1 MHTTNHSVLNLQVI
15 AESMA
20 DFAPG
25 GSDVL
30 KDNKVETFNFAGL
43 VGAFDT
49 ALVANPA
56 LTSWSMTNAML
67 SFHLGSGSD
76 SAAIGGDLAY
86 QYGRNSTLTG
96 IGLNAAQSVS
106 STMPSSVRRHRR
118 STAPLPGSLKR

>member
-1 MHTTNHSVLNLQVI
+1 VLNLQVI

-76 SAAIGGDLAY
+76 SAAIATTSRDHVTGSGLAK
-86 QYGRNSTLTG
+86 SHPTL
-96 IGLNAAQSVS
+96 
-106 STMPSSVRRHRR
+106 
-118 STAPLPGSLKR
+118 